1 MDDQGAALAFGFR
14 DADDDDDDDDDAMLS
29 HAASIASAGT
39 GPAEAQLVEQCH
51 IDSRKHLSVSCRI
64 VPS

>member
-1 MDDQGAALAFGFR
+1 MDDRGAALAFGFR
-14 DADDDDDDDDDAMLS
+14 DADDDDDDDAMLS
-29 HAASIASAGT
+29 RAASIASAGT
-39 GPAEAQLVEQCH
+39 GPAEVQLVEQCH